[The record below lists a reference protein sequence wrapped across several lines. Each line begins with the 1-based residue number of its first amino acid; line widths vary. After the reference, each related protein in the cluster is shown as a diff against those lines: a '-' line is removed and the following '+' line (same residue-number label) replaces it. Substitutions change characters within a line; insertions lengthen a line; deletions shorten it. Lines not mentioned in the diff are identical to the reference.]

1 MTTRDS
7 KKNIIK
13 SAENSKKPTKK
24 SNVSSG
30 VSKEDSL
37 SNLSAI
43 MAVETCSKKKARIQL
58 IIDRIL
64 AKKD

>member
-7 KKNIIK
+7 KKDISKTAN
-13 SAENSKKPTKK
+13 NSKKPTKK
-24 SNVSSG
+24 SIVSSG
-30 VSKEDSL
+30 VSREASL

-43 MAVETCSKKKARIQL
+43 MALEACSKKKARIQL

-64 AKKD
+64 ARKD